1 MDFYFMSFAY
11 FVVFILFLYLLSIYS
26 TNMNLKFFDKNLFLI
41 CGYVNHIV
49 LKNTE
54 FLVTFYR
61 RNDLIWVD
69 GFLLDFLQK
78 KSADIWLRKFVIYSG
93 FLFSERL
100 VFEHVVRVYL
110 INIIWPLHYVGFFET
125 NNTSEM
131 LSIIVFFYFFMFSIV
146 FFLFLL
152 FL

>member
-1 MDFYFMSFAY
+1 MSFFYFI
-11 FVVFILFLYLLSIYS
+11 VFISFLYFLLIYL
-26 TNMNLKFFDKNLFLI
+26 NNLNLKIFNKNFYI
-41 CGYVNHIV
+41 VPRYINYIV
-49 LKNTE
+49 LVNTE
-54 FLVTFYR
+54 FLTTFYR

-110 INIIWPLHYVGFFET
+110 INIIWPLHYIGFFET

-131 LSIIVFFYFFMFSIV
+131 MSILVFFYFFLFSII

>member
-1 MDFYFMSFAY
+1 MSFFYFI
-11 FVVFILFLYLLSIYS
+11 VFISFLYFLLIYL
-26 TNMNLKFFDKNLFLI
+26 NNLNLKIFNKNFYI
-41 CGYVNHIV
+41 VPRYINYIV
-49 LKNTE
+49 LENTE
-54 FLVTFYR
+54 FLTTFYR

-110 INIIWPLHYVGFFET
+110 INIIWPLHYIGFFDT

-131 LSIIVFFYFFMFSIV
+131 MSILVFFYFFLFSII

>member
-1 MDFYFMSFAY
+1 MSFFYFI
-11 FVVFILFLYLLSIYS
+11 VFISFLYFLLIYL
-26 TNMNLKFFDKNLFLI
+26 NNLNLKIFNKNFYI
-41 CGYVNHIV
+41 VPRYINYIV
-49 LKNTE
+49 LENTE
-54 FLVTFYR
+54 FLTTFYR

-110 INIIWPLHYVGFFET
+110 INIIWPLHYIGFFET

-131 LSIIVFFYFFMFSIV
+131 MSILVFFYFFLFSII